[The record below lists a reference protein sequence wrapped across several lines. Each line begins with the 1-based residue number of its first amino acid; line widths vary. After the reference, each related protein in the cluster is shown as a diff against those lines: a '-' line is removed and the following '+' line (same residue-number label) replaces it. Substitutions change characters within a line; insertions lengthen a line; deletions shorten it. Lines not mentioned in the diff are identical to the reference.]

1 MFIQVVRGKTSNP
14 AGMKAAI
21 DKWQAELKPGAKGW
35 LGSTGGVADDGSFAA
50 VIRFESEAAA
60 QENSDRPEQGAWFS
74 NELSPNIDG
83 APTFYN
89 CTDVT
94 EFMGGGSDDAG
105 FVQLMIYKPSDLNK
119 AKELNKKFENMD
131 MSGRPDIIGGTSAVS
146 SDGTV
151 IDTNYFTSEAE
162 ARAGEKAEMPAEM
175 QEMMKEY
182 QEVMGNVEYVD
193 IKDPWLQSA

>member
-1 MFIQVVRGKTSNP
+1 MFIQVVRGKTNNA

-21 DKWQAELKPGAKGW
+21 EKWHAEVRPGAKGW
-35 LGSTGGVADDGSFAA
+35 LGSTGGVTDDGKFVA
-50 VIRFESEAAA
+50 VVRFESEEAA
-60 QENSDRPEQGAWFS
+60 QANSDRPEQGAWF
-74 NELSPNIDG
+74 EKEMSPNIDG
-83 APTFYN
+83 APTFHN

-146 SDGTV
+146 NDGTV

-182 QEVMGNVEYVD
+182 GEVVGNVEYVD
-193 IKDPWLQSA
+193 ISDPWLHSA